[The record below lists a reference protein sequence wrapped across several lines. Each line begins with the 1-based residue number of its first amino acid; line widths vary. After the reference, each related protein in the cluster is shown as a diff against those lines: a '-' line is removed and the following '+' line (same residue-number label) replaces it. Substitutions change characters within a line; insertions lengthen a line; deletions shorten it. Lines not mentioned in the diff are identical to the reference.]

1 MEQMK
6 SGHEA
11 KENVDCYGN
20 MAGRKI
26 ARPSLSFSDISFVLK
41 YEKLIKLKLRV
52 TR

>member
-20 MAGRKI
+20 MAGRKT
-26 ARPSLSFSDISFVLK
+26 ARPSLSLVSCFSHISFVLK
-41 YEKLIKLKLRV
+41 
-52 TR
+52 

>member
-11 KENVDCYGN
+11 KENVNCYGN

-26 ARPSLSFSDISFVLK
+26 ACSSLGFASCFSGMSFVLK
-41 YEKLIKLKLRV
+41 
-52 TR
+52 

>member
-26 ARPSLSFSDISFVLK
+26 ACPSLSLVSCLSDMSFVLK
-41 YEKLIKLKLRV
+41 
-52 TR
+52 